1 MSDQINEL
9 KNIFEYEIKRKLA
22 QRARS
27 TADEFRI
34 LMNGFKFY
42 DYDYTGKVNQNEFVK
57 GILRTGLSGFNESDI
72 RSVFNC
78 YDINNTGYIDYKN
91 FCDYLYGR
99 EPLKPLINSQ
109 NEAKDG
115 KNVVTNEQSNQKQ
128 KTPITNNQRKTP
140 INQNVN
146 INNNISDNS
155 NQNAPG
161 NQNQIQQPQVA
172 QNQQNIDSA
181 QTKEYFQKLIFSFKE
196 QINTNNG
203 LTYYTFLFEL
213 KNTSDQNKNVSL
225 DNFVN
230 VFKTIGLNIPQNDI
244 INFFNLLDFSGTG
257 KISIDDIMNTIV
269 DPMNEHRKLYVVNKF
284 AKMDVEKQGEVKV
297 ALLKEKYN
305 PKGHPDVMSG
315 KTNEE
320 EIFKQF
326 CYTLDIYC
334 NIRMISDIIN
344 YKQFIDYYD
353 GISSSIP
360 DEKYFE
366 DILNGVWDDSNLNNN
381 NIENNLQQENN
392 NNTNNNVN
400 NNMNNQMNNQ
410 MNNNM
415 NKNMNN
421 NMNDIF
427 NMNNNAEFQTVNN
440 NRYNNQQNTRMDKPA
455 NNNFNSS
462 YCDENIGIN
471 SLFLGEPTH
480 VLPKSFAK
488 KNFKRQ
494 RADFNQPINNYNN
507 NLQYKS
513 KQRMN
518 INNNA
523 SSELP
528 QNNNNNI
535 FNRNNNE
542 NINKAPISQSQA
554 IKINQN
560 DLNQNQNQNQN
571 DINANYNID
580 NNRQKRLKITYNPI
594 TNEYTPINYNN
605 NNNMQRNRN
614 RNATPLEQMNL
625 NNLNNPNNIIN
636 NSEST
641 TNNTTFNNQNP
652 NNVNN
657 VQINNEEQIKD
668 IVISS
673 LDKLKNSLI
682 FRGTRLLFSFQRK
695 LSIYD
700 LNHQGLVSLDHFLN
714 IVQAYTMSLSEK
726 EAQLIFDLF
735 DKDKKGVINYNE
747 FMQTIAGPINPHRQ
761 TIIEKVFEYFNK
773 DKNGKVSINEI
784 KVLFNP
790 RGHPDVINGK
800 RSEGEIL
807 GEFLDNIESFKEY
820 LENLYGNYE
829 NSFSLSDFVSFYNEV
844 GIGIEDDKKFEF
856 MMYNCWNL
864 SNNLA
869 NNMNN
874 YGGNKYRNTG
884 SGFRGNNSN
893 NGNLMA
899 RAGSEIINN
908 KGF

>member
-1 MSDQINEL
+1 MANKE
-9 KNIFEYEIKRKLA
+9 
-22 QRARS
+22 
-27 TADEFRI
+27 
-34 LMNGFKFY
+34 
-42 DYDYTGKVNQNEFVK
+42 QNE
-57 GILRTGLSGFNESDI
+57 N
-72 RSVFNC
+72 
-78 YDINNTGYIDYKN
+78 
-91 FCDYLYGR
+91 
-99 EPLKPLINSQ
+99 
-109 NEAKDG
+109 
-115 KNVVTNEQSNQKQ
+115 
-128 KTPITNNQRKTP
+128 
-140 INQNVN
+140 N
-146 INNNISDNS
+146 INNNIN
-155 NQNAPG
+155 
-161 NQNQIQQPQVA
+161 IQP
-172 QNQQNIDSA
+172 
-181 QTKEYFQKLIFSFKE
+181 L
-196 QINTNNG
+196 
-203 LTYYTFLFEL
+203 
-213 KNTSDQNKNVSL
+213 
-225 DNFVN
+225 
-230 VFKTIGLNIPQNDI
+230 
-244 INFFNLLDFSGTG
+244 
-257 KISIDDIMNTIV
+257 
-269 DPMNEHRKLYVVNKF
+269 
-284 AKMDVEKQGEVKV
+284 
-297 ALLKEKYN
+297 
-305 PKGHPDVMSG
+305 
-315 KTNEE
+315 
-320 EIFKQF
+320 
-326 CYTLDIYC
+326 
-334 NIRMISDIIN
+334 
-344 YKQFIDYYD
+344 
-353 GISSSIP
+353 
-360 DEKYFE
+360 
-366 DILNGVWDDSNLNNN
+366 
-381 NIENNLQQENN
+381 
-392 NNTNNNVN
+392 
-400 NNMNNQMNNQ
+400 
-410 MNNNM
+410 
-415 NKNMNN
+415 
-421 NMNDIF
+421 
-427 NMNNNAEFQTVNN
+427 
-440 NRYNNQQNTRMDKPA
+440 
-455 NNNFNSS
+455 
-462 YCDENIGIN
+462 
-471 SLFLGEPTH
+471 
-480 VLPKSFAK
+480 
-488 KNFKRQ
+488 
-494 RADFNQPINNYNN
+494 NNYNRELAN
-507 NLQYKS
+507 
-513 KQRMN
+513 QR
-518 INNNA
+518 
-523 SSELP
+523 
-528 QNNNNNI
+528 
-535 FNRNNNE
+535 
-542 NINKAPISQSQA
+542 K
-554 IKINQN
+554 
-560 DLNQNQNQNQN
+560 
-571 DINANYNID
+571 
-580 NNRQKRLKITYNPI
+580 
-594 TNEYTPINYNN
+594 
-605 NNNMQRNRN
+605 
-614 RNATPLEQMNL
+614 
-625 NNLNNPNNIIN
+625 NNPNNIIN